1 MKFKEWIKIREQA
14 PAPTMA
20 AGSSQK
26 PGDLLK
32 KANMKKVDLKLKGII
47 AKGGDPRL
55 VGKQVDTT
63 VAAEINNGSTTPA
76 DAAKLKKT
84 ADEIKSSLS

>member
-14 PAPTMA
+14 PVAPTTGA
-20 AGSSQK
+20 VQK

-32 KANMKKVDLKLKGII
+32 KATMKKVDLKLKGLI
-47 AKGGDPRL
+47 AKGGDPKL
-55 VGKQVDTT
+55 VGKQVDTV

-84 ADEIKSSLS
+84 ADEIKSNLQ